1 MAAPVPAEL
10 AIPVTPSVLT
20 HSPRVL
26 CLTLYALPP
35 NPCLHPVWLGA
46 YSVQCVDYSNQPLPS
61 GYDLVFS
68 RDSLQHLPM
77 HGAWQFLNNV
87 KASGAKY
94 LLVGSYIKGKHPNFN
109 IQNVVSG
116 RVTGC
121 SCSRLGMWVG

>member
-1 MAAPVPAEL
+1 M
-10 AIPVTPSVLT
+10 
-20 HSPRVL
+20 
-26 CLTLYALPP
+26 
-35 NPCLHPVWLGA
+35 
-46 YSVQCVDYSNQPLPS
+46 QCVDYSNQPLPS

-116 RVTGC
+116 RVTGRGG
-121 SCSRLGMWVG
+121 SR